1 MPTLT
6 NSPQD
11 VTVIE
16 AEARKSFAF
25 GIWLKNSNGDAVDI
39 SNSQTSF
46 TLGKY
51 DKYGVATVL
60 VSKDF
65 NVVAPS
71 LGYMTVFVD
80 ADQLNY
86 KPDTYYFTVTLR
98 IQGYSVVLMK
108 GDFALQQNMEFDSI
122 NHDYVATNPAQSVEV
137 TLREALNVH
146 VMLSALLPPN
156 LVIPTDAS
164 DLAVAGYVSNP
175 ASATRAQ
182 LDLVYVD
189 NTELTNGL
197 ATKPNT
203 STVVLKSQY
212 TAKGAI
218 LVGTGVS
225 TPSTLPLGSQDQVLV
240 VDTSLAGGVKWA
252 ALTAAQI
259 PALDATKITT
269 GTFALARIP
278 IMDAAHIPALDTSKI
293 TTGVFAQARMP
304 ATTVKA
310 MLDPNYLGP
319 GPSKVRF
326 WNGTSFDALSSTA
339 YQWLGVWKPWGTRVV
354 EMVWAGTD
362 WKILTHTGE
371 EGFGGKI
378 DLTPYLANSWQA
390 YTLRNGMAPRRWAP
404 PRAQKLPSGIVVLSG
419 LIGYGTSTLDS
430 IIGVLPVGY
439 RPDMPMIFPINNGD
453 TAKTVVIYP
462 DGTIKARN
470 GWVANTYISLD
481 GIAFPAAGVA
491 TWTDFTAGA
500 FKNGWVDYYPTD
512 PQWGHA
518 GYWKDPYGFV
528 WTRGMIRGGTTTTG
542 DLPMVSLPSSVYGSH
557 LQSHVNVACADAF
570 GYVSV
575 FPNGDI
581 CWKLNSTSN
590 AWISLAGIC
599 IVTPDALTQPW
610 WNFGLVNGWVRYS
623 TSFPLPALLTRE
635 DGLTMSKGLVA
646 GGTVNAKIFNTSGT
660 GQPEGEI
667 ILASVS
673 NALWN
678 RVDIYA
684 KDQGQDDRGG
694 FIQIN
699 NNGNTWQSLDNKIW
713 MVGD

>member
-1 MPTLT
+1 VYKLMPTLT

-146 VMLSALLPPN
+146 VTLSALLPPN

-175 ASATRAQ
+175 ASATRTQ

-189 NTELTNGL
+189 NTELANGL
-197 ATKPNT
+197 ASKPNT
-203 STVVLKSQY
+203 STVVLKSLY

-269 GTFALARIP
+269 GTLALARIP
-278 IMDAAHIPALDTSKI
+278 TMDAAHIPALDASKI
-293 TTGVFAQARMP
+293 TTGIFLDAQLPVRINSMGRGTTAQRDAYFGVPGTTAQVAALANQMPVWYNTDKGWEEIYYAPVGTAGLTALGLISTAFAMWYPVSGKLPHFKQFCASTGIGGIGNNQYCFRNAYVTAASASNLDNMSVD
-304 ATTVKA
+304 ATT
-310 MLDPNYLGP
+310 
-319 GPSKVRF
+319 
-326 WNGTSFDALSSTA
+326 
-339 YQWLGVWKPWGTRVV
+339 
-354 EMVWAGTD
+354 
-362 WKILTHTGE
+362 
-371 EGFGGKI
+371 GKI
-378 DLTPYLANSWQA
+378 S
-390 YTLRNGMAPRRWAP
+390 
-404 PRAQKLPSGIVVLSG
+404 IVQPG
-419 LIGYGTSTLDS
+419 R
-430 IIGVLPVGY
+430 Y
-439 RPDMPMIFPINNGD
+439 RPGWSF
-453 TAKTVVIYP
+453 TQSTV
-462 DGTIKARN
+462 
-470 GWVANTYISLD
+470 S
-481 GIAFPAAGVA
+481 
-491 TWTDFTAGA
+491 GA
-500 FKNGWVDYYPTD
+500 SHWCCRDSCEYNELYVQQLPR
-512 PQWGHA
+512 
-518 GYWKDPYGFV
+518 
-528 WTRGMIRGGTTTTG
+528 WTRCFNRELCRLLQLLVQWRNRYFKHRGIRLCICRHGSIALYVPRLRRT
-542 DLPMVSLPSSVYGSH
+542 SLRS
-557 LQSHVNVACADAF
+557 
-570 GYVSV
+570 
-575 FPNGDI
+575 
-581 CWKLNSTSN
+581 
-590 AWISLAGIC
+590 
-599 IVTPDALTQPW
+599 
-610 WNFGLVNGWVRYS
+610 
-623 TSFPLPALLTRE
+623 PLE
-635 DGLTMSKGLVA
+635 KG
-646 GGTVNAKIFNTSGT
+646 
-660 GQPEGEI
+660 
-667 ILASVS
+667 
-673 NALWN
+673 
-678 RVDIYA
+678 R
-684 KDQGQDDRGG
+684 
-694 FIQIN
+694 
-699 NNGNTWQSLDNKIW
+699 
-713 MVGD
+713 